1 MLRPRILRNIHV
13 FSIFK
18 VDNQA
23 KNLLI
28 MGEREQ
34 QLQDLVHLLRTT
46 VEKSPQ
52 HEAQLHIYKKELEGM

>member
-34 QLQDLVHLLRTT
+34 QLQDLVHVLRTT

-52 HEAQLHIYKKELEGM
+52 LEAQLHLYKKELEGM